1 MLFRSVVTNALR
13 LNLFSVR
20 STAKDRKA
28 HTVPMPKL
36 SDDFANTRQ
45 SGGRAEGRG
54 EKGAEIY
61 GADRG
66 DGRREDGK
74 KEEPRKGRKNGDESR
89 RESNKENSQEERKEN
104 ESMVKV
110 LDVEGMMCGKCQA
123 HVQKA
128 LEGIAGVTAVEV
140 SLENKTAS
148 VTMENEIADE
158 TLTGA
163 VVEAG
168 YEVKGCRIA

>member
-1 MLFRSVVTNALR
+1 
-13 LNLFSVR
+13 
-20 STAKDRKA
+20 
-28 HTVPMPKL
+28 
-36 SDDFANTRQ
+36 
-45 SGGRAEGRG
+45 
-54 EKGAEIY
+54 
-61 GADRG
+61 
-66 DGRREDGK
+66 
-74 KEEPRKGRKNGDESR
+74 
-89 RESNKENSQEERKEN
+89 
-104 ESMVKV
+104 MVKV

-128 LEGIAGVTAVEV
+128 LEDIAGVTAVEV